1 MPFDIP
7 AEATLITTNNLK
19 SQSREELAK
28 TAKSRGV
35 AGWNSMSKPQLIA
48 AISAKMSAS
57 KSKPAAKA
65 APKAKAPPAKSV
77 AKASAVKSTPKPVA
91 KTAPVKAASKP
102 APSKAA
108 AKSVAKP
115 APGISK
121 AAPTPAATKPATNG
135 ATAHAGKN
143 GVATSA
149 AKAPAEKVAPPAP
162 KPSPAAQKISAKIQ
176 ETNLVRERLKDLS
189 STSLQA
195 TPATILKKTERPEK
209 DRLVLMVRDCYWL
222 HACWNVSR
230 QNIAR
235 AEAALAEHWHTAR
248 PVLRVIELSMGQT
261 TNAAEQVVREIEVHS
276 GVTNWYID
284 VSSPP
289 KSYRVDLGY
298 LAANGRFYALARS
311 NSVTTPVPG
320 SADAIDQNWAGVA
333 EDYERIY
340 SMSGG
345 YAEESSSGD
354 LQELFEER
362 LRRPMVSPLGSSFAN
377 GGDRAVLRQKDFQ
390 FEVDCEMIL
399 FGSTKPGAHVALAG
413 EPVKLRPDGSFT
425 IRLSLPDKRQV
436 LPVVASSSDGAEQRT
451 IVIAVERNTKILEP
465 MVRESGE

>member
-1 MPFDIP
+1 M
-7 AEATLITTNNLK
+7 
-19 SQSREELAK
+19 
-28 TAKSRGV
+28 
-35 AGWNSMSKPQLIA
+35 
-48 AISAKMSAS
+48 
-57 KSKPAAKA
+57 
-65 APKAKAPPAKSV
+65 
-77 AKASAVKSTPKPVA
+77 
-91 KTAPVKAASKP
+91 
-102 APSKAA
+102 
-108 AKSVAKP
+108 
-115 APGISK
+115 
-121 AAPTPAATKPATNG
+121 
-135 ATAHAGKN
+135 
-143 GVATSA
+143 
-149 AKAPAEKVAPPAP
+149 
-162 KPSPAAQKISAKIQ
+162 
-176 ETNLVRERLKDLS
+176 RERLKDLS
-189 STSLQA
+189 SKSLQA

-222 HACWNVSR
+222 HACWNISR
-230 QNIAR
+230 QNILR

-248 PVLRVIELSMGQT
+248 PVLRLIELSMGQT
-261 TNAAEQVVREIEVHS
+261 TNSAEQLVREIEVHS

-284 VSSPP
+284 VPSPP

-298 LAANGRFYALARS
+298 LSANGRFYTLARS

-340 SMSGG
+340 SLSGG

-362 LRRPMVSPLGSSFAN
+362 LRRPMISPLGSSYAN

-413 EPVKLRPDGSFT
+413 EPVKIRPDGSFT

-465 MVRESGE
+465 MVRESGD